1 MFTLRMRGQ
10 NDNSEG
16 KLMKRILTNRERNLL
31 EKRIAAVEKITGAQI
46 VLAVIERCD
55 SYAEI
60 PWKAFA
66 LGAAVAGFL
75 VFIFDFFF
83 SQWCSDTLVLIAV
96 VSMLVTGI
104 LAAILSLYVPKFARF
119 FLVTHRA
126 EAEVRQYA
134 ESLFLSR
141 ELFATRRRTGVLLL
155 VSLFEHQIILLP
167 DKGLNRKLNQKT
179 MAKIIG
185 QMKPALVSGKVV
197 RALEIGL
204 AGLEERLAHKKRG
217 KSRKNELSN
226 YIIEEKGV

>member
-1 MFTLRMRGQ
+1 MTQYLRR
-10 NDNSEG
+10 NDDRKG
-16 KLMKRILTNRERNLL
+16 KLMKSILTNKERNLL
-31 EKRIAAVEKITGAQI
+31 EKRIAATDKLTGAQI
-46 VLAVIERCD
+46 VFAVIERCD

-75 VFIFDFFF
+75 VFIFDLFF
-83 SQWCSDTLVLIAV
+83 SQWCSDAMVLISV
-96 VSMLVTGI
+96 FSMLIAGI
-104 LAAILSLYVPKFARF
+104 IAAILSLYVQKFARF
-119 FLVTHRA
+119 FLVTNRA
-126 EAEVRQYA
+126 EVEVRQYA

-167 DKGLNRKLNQKT
+167 DKGHNRTLNQKAMT
-179 MAKIIG
+179 KIID
-185 QMKPALVSGKVV
+185 QMKPALLSGKVV

-204 AGLEERLAHKKRG
+204 AGLEERLAGKKRG

-226 YIIEEKGV
+226 LIIEEKGV

>member
-1 MFTLRMRGQ
+1 VFPGVCR

-16 KLMKRILTNRERNLL
+16 KLMKRILTNKERNLL
-31 EKRIAAVEKITGAQI
+31 EKRITQAEKFTGAQI

-75 VFIFDFFF
+75 VFIFDLFF
-83 SQWCSDTLVLIAV
+83 SQWCSDTMVLISV
-96 VSMLVTGI
+96 FSMLIAGI
-104 LAAILSLYVPKFARF
+104 LAAILSLYVQKFARF
-119 FLVTHRA
+119 FLVTNRA
-126 EAEVRQYA
+126 EVEVRQYA

-167 DKGLNRKLNQKT
+167 DKGHNRTLNQKAMT
-179 MAKIIG
+179 KIID
-185 QMKPALVSGKVV
+185 QMKPALLSGKVV
-197 RALEIGL
+197 HALEIGL
-204 AGLEERLAHKKRG
+204 AGLEERLAGKKRG
-217 KSRKNELSN
+217 KSRENELSN
-226 YIIEEKGV
+226 YISEEAGV